1 MAEFDI
7 SPELLAALHRLSA
20 LLDEENALEKTL
32 QTVVD
37 LSVAT
42 LPGCDAAGVTLRI
55 KGKDRTA
62 AASDSYTLSI
72 DNLQYEAGEGP
83 CVESLERGE
92 RVRIEDI
99 SQETR
104 WSEFTRRAA
113 EHSLRSSLSHPL
125 HQNGSVG
132 ALNLY
137 AKTVHAF
144 DDRAA
149 AVAEIFA
156 KQASIALHNAR
167 TYMAGRVLAEQLV
180 EALQSR
186 DVIGQAK
193 GILME
198 RRGITGDEAF
208 EILSTASQKH
218 NLKVRDVA
226 QRLVEGKPVSARVDE
241 SGPRA

>member
-1 MAEFDI
+1 VLEFDT
-7 SPELLAALHRLSA
+7 SPEVLDALYKLTA

-55 KGKDRTA
+55 KGKHRTA

-83 CVESLERGE
+83 CVEALERG
-92 RVRIEDI
+92 RTIRIEDI

-104 WSEFTRRAA
+104 WAEFTGRAA
-113 EHSLRSSLSHPL
+113 EHSLRSSVSHPL
-125 HQNGSVG
+125 RQNGSVG

-144 DDRAA
+144 DDRAV
-149 AVAEIFA
+149 AVAETFA
-156 KQASIALHNAR
+156 KQASIALHNAQ
-167 TYMAGRVLAEQLV
+167 TYTAARVLSTQLA

-193 GILME
+193 GILAE
-198 RRGITGDEAF
+198 RKGITTDEAF
-208 EILSTASQKH
+208 EMLRAASQKE

-226 QRLVEGKPVSARVDE
+226 QRLVEGKPVSARLDE